1 MSERVFN
8 LPNVITLLRL
18 AAVPIVA
25 WLILQQRWEAACWLF
40 LAAAVSDGIDGLL
53 ARWLN
58 QLTQLGAALDTVAD
72 KALGLV
78 TLVMLTQAHAIPLWV
93 TLAILLRDSVIVLGA
108 LSYRGLAGHL
118 EIHPTWLGKTH
129 MFAEFTLLALVL
141 GGLAGLL
148 ALDDW
153 RQPLFVTVFAIA
165 VVSGVQYVWIWSA
178 KARRERAD
186 PSRSDALH
194 CNGRCCWRADSQ
206 PDLTRYMAASAA
218 RIRASSSVP
227 SSGYS
232 A

>member
-8 LPNVITLLRL
+8 LPNVITLARL
-18 AAVPIVA
+18 AAVPVVG

-58 QLTQLGAALDTVAD
+58 QMTQLGAALDSVAD

-78 TLVMLTQAHAIPLWV
+78 TLVMLTLEEAIPMWV

-129 MFAEFTLLALVL
+129 MFGEFVLLTLVL
-141 GGLAGLL
+141 AGLAGLL
-148 ALDDW
+148 APGDW
-153 RQPLFVTVFAIA
+153 LLPLFGIVFVIA
-165 VVSGVQYVWIWSA
+165 VVSGAQYVWIWSA
-178 KARRERAD
+178 KARHARA
-186 PSRSDALH
+186 
-194 CNGRCCWRADSQ
+194 
-206 PDLTRYMAASAA
+206 AA
-218 RIRASSSVP
+218 RFKPR
-227 SSGYS
+227 
-232 A
+232 

>member
-18 AAVPIVA
+18 AAVPVVA

-58 QLTQLGAALDTVAD
+58 QMTQLGAALDSVAD
-72 KALGLV
+72 KALGVV
-78 TLVMLTQAHAIPLWV
+78 TLVMLTLTQAGAIPLWV
-93 TLAILLRDSVIVLGA
+93 TLAILLRDSIIVLGA

-141 GGLAGLL
+141 GGLAELL

-153 RQPLFVTVFAIA
+153 LQPLFVTVFSIA

-178 KARRERAD
+178 KARRERA
-186 PSRSDALH
+186 
-194 CNGRCCWRADSQ
+194 
-206 PDLTRYMAASAA
+206 AA
-218 RIRASSSVP
+218 RIRTQ
-227 SSGYS
+227 
-232 A
+232 